1 MTTSHEDLVKLMCL
15 ERLEVNLFRGGTRN
29 YGGRSV
35 FGGLVIGQ
43 ALSAANQTVEDRAAH
58 SLHAYF
64 LLPGDMTAPIVY
76 EVDRIRDGGSFTSRR
91 VNAIQNG
98 RPILSLIAS
107 FHKEEAGYD
116 HQMPMPDVPPPESLR
131 LASELVPEWLA
142 EAGPVDDHIRAA
154 LEGHVF
160 IETKPINPRNPF
172 KPAAMPPVNYHW
184 FRVPTK
190 LPDDLQMHR
199 SLLAYSSDWGLLGTA
214 MRPHAA
220 TWLSSDM
227 MVASI
232 DHAVWFHRPLRVDDW
247 LLYAM
252 DSPSASG
259 ARGMTRGLIFD
270 RQGRLVAST
279 AQEGLMRPI
288 QGRKTWERSLVSEHP
303 EGAQPAKP

>member
-1 MTTSHEDLVKLMCL
+1 MTSHEDLVQLMCL

-43 ALSAANQTVEDRAAH
+43 AVSAANQTVEDRPIH

-91 VNAIQNG
+91 VQAIQNG

-107 FHKEEAGYD
+107 FHKEEEGFD
-116 HQMPMPDVPPPESLR
+116 HQLPMPGVPKPEDLK
-131 LASELVPEWLA
+131 LASELVPVWLA

-172 KPAAMPPVNYHW
+172 RPAVGEPVNQHW
-184 FRVPTK
+184 FRVPAK
-190 LPDDLQMHR
+190 LPDDPQMHR
-199 SLLAYSSDWGLLGTA
+199 ALLAYASDWGLLGTA

-232 DHAVWFHRPLRVDDW
+232 DHAVWFHRELRVDDW
-247 LLYAM
+247 LLYTM
-252 DSPSASG
+252 DSPSASN
-259 ARGMTRGLIFD
+259 ARGLTRGLIYD
-270 RQGRLVAST
+270 RNGHLVAST
-279 AQEGLMRPI
+279 AQEGLIRPI
-288 QGRKTWERSLVSEHP
+288 KGRKTWERSLVAEHP
-303 EGAQPAKP
+303 APPATP